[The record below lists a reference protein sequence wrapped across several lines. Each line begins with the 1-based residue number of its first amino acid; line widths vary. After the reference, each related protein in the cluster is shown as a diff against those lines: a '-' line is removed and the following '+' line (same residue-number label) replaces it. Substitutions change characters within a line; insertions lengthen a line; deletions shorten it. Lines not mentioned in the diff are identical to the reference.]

1 MLQDAY
7 NRKIDYLRISVT
19 DRCNLR
25 CVYCMPAE
33 GIAHKP
39 HSDILSFEDIYRI
52 VKVAAGL
59 GIRKIRITG
68 GEPLVRK
75 EIASLIS
82 KLRSINGVDEIAL
95 TTNGVRLYEYAREL
109 KNAGL
114 DRVNVSLDSLIPE
127 RFGKITR
134 GGDLALVL
142 KGIDLLFSLG
152 LTPVKIN
159 KVLLRGFNEDEIM
172 AFAELTRSNPIDLR
186 FIEYMPTRL
195 GGSSR
200 DDLFFSAREASTIC
214 AKALGELVPIYNSGH
229 STARVFRIG
238 GFCGTVGFIS
248 PISAPFCRSCNKLR
262 LTADGFLKS
271 CLNSPRGID
280 LRKVMREEKT
290 DEGLGLLIEE
300 AVAKKPASHN
310 LSKVPLGRDSMDFSM
325 CQIGG

>member
-1 MLQDAY
+1 MLIDPY
-7 NRKIDYLRISVT
+7 ERIIDYLRISVT

-25 CVYCMPAE
+25 CLYCMPAE

-59 GIRKIRITG
+59 GVRKIRITG

-75 EIASLIS
+75 DMASLI
-82 KLRSINGVDEIAL
+82 RSLKSIKGIDEITL
-95 TTNGVRLYEYAREL
+95 TTNGIYLAECAREL
-109 KNAGL
+109 KEAGL

-127 RFGKITR
+127 RFEKITR
-134 GGDLALVL
+134 GGNLASVL
-142 KGIDLLFSLG
+142 KGINLLFSAG

-172 AFAELTRSNPIDLR
+172 AFAELTRSNPIDVR
-186 FIEYMPTRL
+186 FIEYMPTRF
-195 GGSSR
+195 GRHSY
-200 DDLFFSAREASTIC
+200 DDLFFRTQEAKEIC
-214 AKALGELVPIYNSGH
+214 GRLGRLVPVNYGEKSA
-229 STARVFRIG
+229 ARVYRIDGFR
-238 GFCGTVGFIS
+238 GTIGFIS
-248 PISAPFCRSCNKLR
+248 PMSEPFCRSCNKLR

-271 CLNSPRGID
+271 CLHSPRGID
-280 LRKVMREEKT
+280 LNKAMREEIT

-300 AVAKKPASHN
+300 AVAAKPASHN
-310 LSKVPLGRDSMDFSM
+310 LSMTPLGRNSENFSM

>member
-52 VKVAAGL
+52 VKVAADL

-75 EIASLIS
+75 EIASLIRR
-82 KLRSINGVDEIAL
+82 LRSINGVDEIAL
-95 TTNGVRLYEYAREL
+95 TTNGMRLCEYAREL

-127 RFGKITR
+127 RFAKITR
-134 GGDLALVL
+134 GGDLKSVL
-142 KGIDLLFSLG
+142 KGIDLLLSLG

-172 AFAELTRSNPIDLR
+172 ASAEMTRSAPIDVR
-186 FIEYMPTRL
+186 FIEYMPTHFGRR
-195 GGSSR
+195 SY
-200 DDLFFSAREASTIC
+200 DDLFFRTQEAKEIC
-214 AKALGELVPIYNSGH
+214 GRLGRLVPVNCSEK
-229 STARVFRIG
+229 SAARAYRIDGFR
-238 GFCGTVGFIS
+238 GTIGFIS
-248 PISAPFCRSCNKLR
+248 PISEPFCRSCNKLR

-271 CLNSPRGID
+271 CLHSPRGID
-280 LRKVMREEKT
+280 LRKVMREKIT

-300 AVAKKPASHN
+300 AVAAKPASHN
-310 LSKVPLGRDSMDFSM
+310 LSVTPLGRNSENFSM